1 MMIYITG
8 MKHCGKTTVGR
19 LVADELFLPF
29 IDLDDII
36 LKTAAEN
43 TAAGPFESCRQLF
56 SIFGREVFRDMEAKA
71 AERLVLKEKHRQ
83 AVCALGG
90 GTIENSSA
98 YGHLKGTGRFV
109 YIRESGDV
117 LYERVSSRGLPVYLD
132 REHPYEDFI
141 RLCSKREKT
150 FAEAADITVE
160 ALGRTA
166 KEIAR
171 ETVERIREELY
182 GG

>member
-1 MMIYITG
+1 MIYITG

-19 LVADELFLPF
+19 MVACALSVPF

-36 LKTAAEN
+36 LETAAEN
-43 TAAGPFESCRQLF
+43 TEAGPFESCRQLF
-56 SIFGREVFRDMEAKA
+56 EIFGREAFRDMEAKA
-71 AERLVLKEKHRQ
+71 AERLVMKEKDRP

-98 YGHLKGTGRFV
+98 YGYLKGTGRFV

-117 LYERVSSRGLPVYLD
+117 LYKRVLSRGLPAYLD

-150 FAEAADITVE
+150 YAEAADITVE
-160 ALGRTA
+160 ALGRST

-182 GG
+182 GS